1 MYVRING
8 SYNLNYWERYM
19 VYLVSTLIERSLYL
33 SQILARDLQ
42 TVTGSMQED
51 GLFLLNEL
59 LDEKASDLT
68 LIPYY
73 KEFDVDT
80 VQGQEMYFIPNLTE
94 ADSVTF
100 NIGDVRFSMNEL
112 TRKEYFSTPR
122 VDNLQALPFS
132 YRIERCLGGS
142 NLYLY
147 FVPNQDYLVKIWG
160 KFGLSEVTLNQDL
173 SLTYDGFYISYL
185 RHHLASKFC
194 SEYGQTF
201 PDGAQKEFM
210 RIEKKLKSISP
221 TDLSISK
228 RSFFTTNSTFDWQ
241 FVNLSQGYWPF

>member
-1 MYVRING
+1 MAYQ
-8 SYNLNYWERYM
+8 
-19 VYLVSTLIERSLYL
+19 VSTLITRSFYL

-42 TVTGSMQED
+42 TISGSQEQD

-59 LDEKASDLT
+59 LEEKASDLS

-73 KEFDVDT
+73 REFDVTT
-80 VQGQEMYFIPNLTE
+80 VQGTEMYFIPNLME

-122 VDNLQALPFS
+122 IDNLQALPFS
-132 YRIERCLGGS
+132 YRIERVLGGA

-147 FVPNQDYLVKIWG
+147 FVPNQDYVVKIWG
-160 KFGLSEVTLNQDL
+160 KFALTDVTLNQDL

-185 RHHLASKFC
+185 RHYLASKIC

-201 PDGAQKEFM
+201 PDGAQFEFK

-221 TDLSISK
+221 ADLSITK

-241 FVNLSQGYWPF
+241 FVNLSTGYYPF